1 MVTGLLP
8 VSPNAWVWTSATAP
22 DVVTYPILKRW
33 IWVDLTNP
41 ALPVKRCWNSTMSS
55 WDLELPVAGSITGAM
70 IADHTI
76 GLVKL
81 DVSAGS
87 PLYVLRING
96 AGTTVEYTDPQN
108 LFDATHRLPVDHLS
122 LSAVGAYVLTSDG
135 VTNTWVTKA
144 AFFTSGV
151 VPLTAISTSGAANPS
166 VLSYDGATLAYRT
179 VVAATANDTIPVTK
193 LLHDAALNM
202 PRTNAAGT
210 ALEWATPAQIV
221 ATLLPYVTNGYQTP
235 LANYQAVPVA
245 GAVATFPHGLGS
257 TPYRA
262 GARLICQTAEA
273 GFTIGQV
280 LDWAGMMNS
289 GSDDGALVYGVYW
302 DSTNVYVAHPTDLN
316 LNFYFSPT
324 NDFLTAANWKVA
336 AWADSN

>member
-1 MVTGLLP
+1 M
-8 VSPNAWVWTSATAP
+8 
-22 DVVTYPILKRW
+22 
-33 IWVDLTNP
+33 
-41 ALPVKRCWNSTMSS
+41 
-55 WDLELPVAGSITGAM
+55 PVAGSITGAM

-108 LFDATHRLPVDHLS
+108 LFDATHRLPVDHIS

-135 VTNTWVTKA
+135 VTNTWITKA

-202 PRTNAAGT
+202 PRTNSAGT

-221 ATLLPYVTNGYQTP
+221 ATLLPYINTGYRTP
-235 LANYQAVPVA
+235 TANQQAIGAA
-245 GAVATFPHGLGS
+245 GSINTFPHGLGAR
-257 TPYRA
+257 PFRA
-262 GARLICQTAEA
+262 GGYIVCVTAYGA
-273 GFTIGQV
+273 YSVGDTILWETIFNV
-280 LDWAGMMNS
+280 DSANATYMP
-289 GSDDGALVYGVYW
+289 VVW
-302 DSTNVYVAHPTDLN
+302 DATNVYLIVTPNGAADAQFVGYDKTGG
-316 LNFYFSPT
+316 SGQ
-324 NDFLTAANWKVA
+324 LTKTNWKVM
-336 AWADSN
+336 AWADVS